1 MYHLADHSVV
11 IANLCCKGQA
21 NGTQRLLHT
30 PHILDYLL
38 ANLLSTYIALSTD
51 HDVTQVSWSGVPN
64 PTAADAVALVI
75 PTSYAPDV
83 NLHNTVPLKYRW
95 ALQTNPNYL
104 TTGSGSTT

>member
-1 MYHLADHSVV
+1 MHMSS
-11 IANLCCKGQA
+11 
-21 NGTQRLLHT
+21 HT
-30 PHILDYLL
+30 HIH
-38 ANLLSTYIALSTD
+38 A
-51 HDVTQVSWSGVPN
+51 HVCTQVSWSGVPN

-75 PTSYAPDV
+75 PTSYAPDA